1 MYKGIR
7 LKMSRKIPGKKRKD
21 TNFQVKYGVKSGAGI
36 SLIFQIFQLC

>member
-7 LKMSRKIPGKKRKD
+7 LKMSRNIPGKKCKD
-21 TNFQVKYGVKSGAGI
+21 ANFQVQYGVKSGACI